1 MTYSATFVA
10 IMHGGEHI
18 CRSRS
23 GFRTI
28 DAANEW
34 LQRQVGASLEGRGK
48 KCLQLRMCDDFD
60 GTGWGESGVAY
71 AIETQL
77 RLALEPKP

>member
-34 LQRQVGASLEGRGK
+34 LQRQVGASLEGRTYSIRK
-48 KCLQLRMCDDFD
+48 FWYML
-60 GTGWGESGVAY
+60 GENESQQYTPEEVEEVFING
-71 AIETQL
+71 Q
-77 RLALEPKP
+77 

>member
-1 MTYSATFVA
+1 MTHSATFVA

-18 CRSRS
+18 CRSCS

-34 LQRQVGASLEGRGK
+34 LHRQVVASLEGRTYSIHK
-48 KCLQLRMCDDFD
+48 FWYFL
-60 GTGWGESGVAY
+60 GEDESQKYTPDEVEEVFLNG
-71 AIETQL
+71 
-77 RLALEPKP
+77 R

>member
-1 MTYSATFVA
+1 MPSDSERKAVKATVTPRKVNIPKLARKIAKQMF
-10 IMHGGEHI
+10 
-18 CRSRS
+18 
-23 GFRTI
+23 I
-28 DAANEW
+28 D
-34 LQRQVGASLEGRGK
+34 GRGK